1 MIKALQGYFRSG
13 RFISSEP
20 VEIPDNVEV
29 YVMITDRE
37 LQHPKTKSERQ
48 LEAFNR
54 FVSIINSIDDELLTD
69 EDFYELE
76 NNRANLGRVLAI

>member
-1 MIKALQGYFRSG
+1 MLKTLQGYFRSG

-37 LQHPKTKSERQ
+37 LQPNVTKSQRQ
-48 LEAFNR
+48 LDAFNK
-54 FVSIINSIDDELLTD
+54 FVNAVKSITDETLTD
-69 EDFYELE
+69 DDFIELE
-76 NNRANLGRVLAI
+76 NNRADFGRVVTI